1 MMTKHSRLSSCT
13 RRAALTLASGALMA
27 LMACGGGDP
36 AAVAPAQIKTV
47 LAAARGADP
56 GLAAAWVSD
65 DAVVLA
71 VDGKTRS
78 SGGVPLA
85 TDMWFHIG
93 SNLKAMVAMA
103 LAVQVEQGKL
113 RWNSTLAEVFP
124 ELAPAMLPAY
134 RGVTIENLLSHRGGF
149 VELLSASELTIIPV
163 FEGDS
168 ASQRL
173 RFVAWATSVPPL
185 GTPGQTFRY
194 SNAGYGIAGAVLERI
209 TGQAFEAA
217 MADTLFKPLGLRYAF
232 AYPPQLAG
240 TQPSGH
246 EVDAVGTALV
256 EVDLTEPLYTP
267 PVYLF
272 AAGHL
277 SMPLADYA
285 RFAQIQ
291 LRGLRGKP
299 VLLKAETFKKL
310 HTSLGPI
317 PDTNLGYASGWVTE
331 PSADNTTLYWSV
343 GQLIGFTATVMVSP
357 NADRATVLLANFNDG
372 LRPGVM
378 DTTARKLLA
387 LKP

>member
-1 MMTKHSRLSSCT
+1 MTKHTGLTCWT
-13 RRAALTLASGALMA
+13 RRAALALASGSLMS

-36 AAVAPAQIKTV
+36 PAVAPAQVKAV
-47 LAAARGADP
+47 LAAARGTDP
-56 GLAAAWVSD
+56 GLAAAWISD

-71 VDGKTRS
+71 TDGKTRAN
-78 SGGVPLA
+78 GGAPLA

-103 LAVQVEQGKL
+103 LAVQVERGQL

-134 RGVTIENLLSHRGGF
+134 RGVTIENMLSHRAGF
-149 VELLSASELTIIPV
+149 VELLSAPELAVIPA
-163 FEGDS
+163 FNGDAS
-168 ASQRL
+168 SQRL
-173 RFVAWATSVPPL
+173 QFVAWATSVPPL

-194 SNAGYGIAGAVLERI
+194 SNSGYGVAGAVLERI
-209 TGQAFEAA
+209 SGKAFEIA
-217 MADTLFKPLGLRYAF
+217 MADTLFKPLGLRHAF
-232 AYPPQLAG
+232 AYPPQLVG

-246 EVDAVGTALV
+246 EVDAAGTALA
-256 EVDLTEPLYTP
+256 EVDLTDPLYTP

-299 VLLKAETFKKL
+299 VLLKAETYKKL
-310 HTSLGPI
+310 HTSLGLD
-317 PDTNLGYASGWVTE
+317 PDLNLGYASGWVVE
-331 PSADNTTLYWSV
+331 PQGGNANLSWHV
-343 GQLIGFTATVMVSP
+343 GQLIGFSATIMVSP
-357 NADRATVLLANFNDG
+357 DADRATVLMANFNDG

-378 DTTARKLLA
+378 DATARKLLA
-387 LKP
+387 LRP

>member
-1 MMTKHSRLSSCT
+1 MTQHTGLSSWN
-13 RRAALTLASGALMA
+13 RRAALTLASGALLT

-36 AAVAPAQIKTV
+36 AAVAPAQIKAV

-56 GLAAAWVSD
+56 GLAAAWISD
-65 DAVVLA
+65 DAVVMA
-71 VDGKTRS
+71 TDGKTRA
-78 SGGVPLA
+78 SGGVPLS

-113 RWNSTLAEVFP
+113 RWNSTLAQVYP
-124 ELAPAMLPAY
+124 ELATNMLPVY
-134 RGVTIENLLSHRGGF
+134 RGITIENLLSHRAGF
-149 VELLSASELTIIPV
+149 VELLSASELEIVPV
-163 FEGDS
+163 FDGDS
-168 ASQRL
+168 SSRRL
-173 RFVAWATSVPPL
+173 QFVAWATSVAPL

-209 TGQAFEAA
+209 TGKTFETA
-217 MADTLFKPLGLRYAF
+217 MADTLFKPLNLRYAF

-246 EVDAVGTALV
+246 EVDAAGTALV
-256 EVDLTEPLYTP
+256 EVDLTDPLYTP

-291 LRGLRGKP
+291 LRGLRGNP
-299 VLLKAETFKKL
+299 MLLKAETFKKL
-310 HTSLGPI
+310 HMSLGAI
-317 PDTNLGYASGWVTE
+317 TDTNLGYASGWVVE
-331 PSADNTTLYWSV
+331 PSAGNTSLYWSV
-343 GQLIGFTATVMVSP
+343 GQLIGFTATIMVSP
-357 NADRATVLLANFNDG
+357 DTDRATVLMANFNDG

-378 DTTARKLLA
+378 DATARKLLA